1 MAIGA
6 FSSLLHTC
14 IEQVLLSIDREG
26 DRLRGATQPLL
37 FDHPLLPCPTSN
49 RRMCKSGKGQ
59 KASVEYLF
67 ECHVDFE
74 PGWHHSWRMVA
85 VTRGPSALRA
95 ALTNNHQPCT
105 SALCLQQTISA
116 ALNPL
121 SHSSQPLSAPP
132 ICIFLSRARV
142 IPGSYTHRGTN
153 PKIWGC
159 KTTV

>member
-95 ALTNNHQPCT
+95 ALTNNHQPPNMH
-105 SALCLQQTISA
+105 IS
-116 ALNPL
+116 
-121 SHSSQPLSAPP
+121 
-132 ICIFLSRARV
+132 V
-142 IPGSYTHRGTN
+142 PGSRNTGFVHPSGNKSQDLGMQDNCVDLGSVPTRSSWQM
-153 PKIWGC
+153 P
-159 KTTV
+159 

>member
-26 DRLRGATQPLL
+26 SRLRGATQPLL

-74 PGWHHSWRMVA
+74 PGWHHSWRLVA
-85 VTRGPSALRA
+85 VTRGPSTLRT
-95 ALTNNHQPCT
+95 ALTNNHQGSHCNLNGHESRVEWPPL
-105 SALCLQQTISA
+105 AL
-116 ALNPL
+116 PW
-121 SHSSQPLSAPP
+121 
-132 ICIFLSRARV
+132 
-142 IPGSYTHRGTN
+142 RGE
-153 PKIWGC
+153 G
-159 KTTV
+159 